1 MRATTVSDTFDA
13 ARWDALR
20 PGTAVQGGRWL
31 STMLSRLPGRPVT
44 AVHAGPDGARGAVGF
59 VGAVVEDP
67 EAYEAY
73 NPWLIL
79 RGPEPVFKEVYASGR
94 QVAPQLGAAP
104 ERMLP
109 GLVLTAPGYLGDPVG
124 PAAGRP
130 EEVLACLA
138 GVCAWARSA
147 GLATVTVL
155 YTTPAAAS
163 TVEPAV
169 AALGGES
176 FDLTTRSVREVT
188 WTDAEGFR
196 QAIGRRRRAEMKRQL
211 NRLAELGAEVGQG
224 DPEARFE
231 EVIEARCELVRRYGQ
246 PVDEAGERRRLRT
259 LIDTFGPDLRLY
271 TTERAGRIVA
281 HSLFLAQN
289 RTLQNI
295 YTGTTEQGR
304 DTPFA
309 PLAATYHAPMS
320 SASSERLDRIDY
332 GIGHGSTKRLQGC
345 RAIPLRGHLIPLS

>member
-20 PGTAVQGGRWL
+20 PGTVVQGGRWL

-44 AVHAGPDGARGAVGF
+44 AVHAGPDGLDDAVGF

-79 RGPEPVFKEVYASGR
+79 RAPQPVFEEVYASGR
-94 QVAPQLGAAP
+94 QVAPQLGDAP

-109 GLVLTAPGYLGDPVG
+109 GLVLTAPGYIGDPVG
-124 PAAGRP
+124 PAAGQP
-130 EEVLACLA
+130 EEVRACLA
-138 GVCAWARSA
+138 GICAWARSA

-155 YTTPAAAS
+155 YTTPAGSA
-163 TVEPAV
+163 VLEPAV

-176 FDLTTRSVREVT
+176 FDLTTRSAREVT

-196 QAIGRRRRAEMKRQL
+196 QAISRRHRAEMNRQL
-211 NRLAELGAEVGQG
+211 NRLADLGAELGQA
-224 DPEARFE
+224 DPAARFE
-231 EVIEARCELVRRYGQ
+231 EVIEGRCELVRWYGQ

-271 TTERAGRIVA
+271 TTEREGRIVA
-281 HSLFLAQN
+281 HSLFVLQN

-295 YTGTTEQGR
+295 YTGTTESGR
-304 DTPFA
+304 NTPFA
-309 PLAATYHAPMS
+309 HLAATYHEPML
-320 SASSERLDRIDY
+320 SASSEHLDRIDY
-332 GIGHGSTKRLQGC
+332 SIGHGSTKRLQGC
-345 RAIPLRGHLIPLS
+345 RAVPLRGHLIPLS